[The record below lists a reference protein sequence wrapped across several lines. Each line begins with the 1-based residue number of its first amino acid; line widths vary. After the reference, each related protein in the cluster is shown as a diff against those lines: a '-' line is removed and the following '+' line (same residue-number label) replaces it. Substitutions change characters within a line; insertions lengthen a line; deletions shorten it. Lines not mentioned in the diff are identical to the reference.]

1 MNLQFGVINLIYVRD
16 TSALGNRTLGVV
28 LSTLLQAG
36 HRPLLPF
43 GDGHP
48 YDLALDQD
56 GERRRVQCK
65 TGRLVRG
72 AVVFATTR
80 YTGRKHRTYQG
91 HEIDYFGVHCPDT
104 DAVYLVPIKEVGPH
118 TSAYL
123 RVEPAKNNQAKG
135 VRWAMDNEVRTKSEW
150 CRC

>member
-1 MNLQFGVINLIYVRD
+1 LRPRLPSSLLNSVGIRLDEAYRD
-16 TSALGNRTLGVV
+16 ASCIPARL
-28 LSTLLQAG
+28 
-36 HRPLLPF
+36 
-43 GDGHP
+43 
-48 YDLALDQD
+48 
-56 GERRRVQCK
+56 RRVQCK

-80 YTGRKHRTYQG
+80 YTGRKHRTYQD

-104 DAVYLVPIKEVGPH
+104 DAVYLEPMKEVGPH

-135 VRWAMDNEVRTKSEW
+135 LRWAMDSEVRTKSEW